1 MVFVF
6 WSQIRFEIY
15 VEIRSAAAFYLRLE
29 INFIRELCRNLKR
42 SVTGYR
48 ERKMGFVHFPADS
61 NSLKKE
67 TCL

>member
-1 MVFVF
+1 MFVF

-48 ERKMGFVHFPADS
+48 ERRAFVHFPAHS

-67 TCL
+67 TCQ